1 MKRTVTPGG
10 PARGWL
16 TLMLLAAAG
25 PAASAAR
32 AQVVVGGG
40 GNVMVLQRFQFGGGM
55 GGMRGARP
63 VDEGSG
69 LFPDDDFRRIGDPWW
84 DDVAKEDAGAEL
96 PAVAR
101 EPAAGLPQ
109 VGVVADEQAVEKA
122 LVDAATLSRE
132 QREALHKESARLA
145 AVTGMM
151 GLRRELSAVRQIRPG
166 LDEQQRAIVLRAGR
180 KALREQLAALDEKP
194 LSRWGND
201 RKQALDAAVR
211 DAIGAALAANDS
223 DAARDAYLAE
233 VTRREERRKRAAVD
247 ALVAEI
253 DRDMQ
258 LAAEERERLVAGLT
272 EEYREAWRN
281 VAEEYQRGLAAGV
294 GMQQLPSGLDRKVEE
309 ILGEQR
315 TAEWVAR
322 RPNAYGKPGIGRQIR
337 PRLRAGA
344 GNGVQVII
352 EGGAVEVEKQ

>member
-1 MKRTVTPGG
+1 MKRTFIPGG
-10 PARGWL
+10 AVQGFL
-16 TLMLLAAAG
+16 ALILLAAAAG

-32 AQVVVGGG
+32 GQVVVRGG
-40 GNVMVLQRFQFGGGM
+40 GNVMVVQRFQFGGV

-84 DDVAKEDAGAEL
+84 DEVAKDEAGADL

-109 VGVVADEQAVEKA
+109 FFQGADEQAVEKA
-122 LVDAATLSRE
+122 LDAAALSRE
-132 QREALHKESARLA
+132 QREALFKESARLA

-166 LDEQQRAIVLRAGR
+166 LDEQQRSIVLLAGR
-180 KALREQLAALDEKP
+180 KAVRERLAALAEKP
-194 LSRWGND
+194 LTRWTSEH
-201 RKQALDAAVR
+201 KQGLAAAIR
-211 DAIGAALAANDS
+211 ESIGAALAANDS
-223 DAARDAYLAE
+223 DEARDAYVAE
-233 VTRREERRKRAAVD
+233 ASRREDRRKRAAVD

-258 LAAEERERLVAGLT
+258 LSREERDQLVSGLT
-272 EEYREAWRN
+272 EAYREAWRS
-281 VAEEYQRGLAAGV
+281 VADQYPQGLAAGV
-294 GMQQLPSGLDRKVEE
+294 GMQQLPSGLDRNVER
-309 ILGEQR
+309 ILGKQR
-315 TAEWVAR
+315 TAEWLAR
-322 RPNAYGKPGIGRQIR
+322 RPNAGGRPDFRVNRGLRI
-337 PRLRAGA
+337 RAGD